1 MKILQINSVCGV
13 GSTGKICVDIAKV
26 AKEYGH
32 ECVIAYGRGE
42 AKNWD
47 NVYKI
52 TNSIGNKIHF
62 IKSRIFDRHGL
73 CNSYET
79 KKFVKFIKTYN
90 PDVIHLHNVHGYY
103 INYKILFDYLKT
115 SRAKIVWT
123 MHDMWPITG
132 HCAYAFNCDKWEHQC
147 QWCEYLNDY
156 PKSIL
161 DNSFKNH
168 KYKKDAFTK
177 PKTIDI
183 VTPSKWLSDCF
194 RKSYL
199 NKYNIQTINN
209 GIDLN
214 VFKVQNTNWKTKQNL
229 NDYKLILGVASVW
242 DRRKGLDDIIALSDK
257 VNEDVRIILVGL
269 TKEQILKLP
278 SNIIGI
284 ERTQNQQELA
294 EIYSS
299 ADLFINLTYADNFP
313 TVNIES
319 LACGTPV
326 LTYKTGGSPESIT
339 NETGFVIEQGDIFKV
354 SEIVNAF
361 QKTEQIIQD
370 CVEQSKK
377 YNKNDKFQEYIR
389 LYEGN

>member
-1 MKILQINSVCGV
+1 MKILLINSVCGV

-26 AKEYGH
+26 AKDFGH

-42 AKNWD
+42 SKNWD

-132 HCAYAFNCDKWEHQC
+132 HCAYAFTCDKWAHQC
-147 QWCEYLNDY
+147 QKCEYLNDY

-168 KYKKDAFTK
+168 KYKKDTFTK

-242 DRRKGLDDIIALSDK
+242 DRRKGLDDIITLSDK

-339 NETGFVIEQGDIFKV
+339 NETGFIVEYGDIEKV
-354 SEIVNAF
+354 AEIINSF
-361 QKTEQIIQD
+361 QKTREISQECHKQAQYFD
-370 CVEQSKK
+370 
-377 YNKNDKFQEYIR
+377 KNDKFKEYIR
-389 LYEGN
+389 IYEEN